1 MSHFSS
7 GEASPVAMQDGAK
20 QDNSVNES
28 PGVVKLLLEKK
39 SQEATGSMGKIH
51 ESTREECVRCIV

>member
-1 MSHFSS
+1 
-7 GEASPVAMQDGAK
+7 MQDGAK